1 MKNLLL
7 IVFILFIMGLMAY
20 IVSYVVSLGNF
31 VTGVIGIDNNQFG
44 DPYIIYA
51 SSVAGILS
59 IIAVLTLLIIGFAIR
74 RERVEA

>member
-7 IVFILFIMGLMAY
+7 IVFILFLIGFVAY

-31 VTGVIGIDNNQFG
+31 VTGVVGIEGNQFG
-44 DPYIIYA
+44 DPYVIYA
-51 SSVAGILS
+51 SLIAGVLS

-74 RERVEA
+74 REDVEI

>member
-7 IVFILFIMGLMAY
+7 IVFILFLMGLMAY

-31 VTGVIGIDNNQFG
+31 VTVVVGIEGNQFG

-59 IIAVLTLLIIGFAIR
+59 IISVLILLIIGFAIR
-74 RERVEA
+74 REGVEV